1 MPEKFTIN
9 QLSFTSIFTDTTL
22 SLLMQTPV
30 VQIPETGTR
39 CAAPGTPGPRRMRLR
54 LATGQATR
62 SGTSPV
68 AARFFG
74 APVEAANESSLFSV
88 RPFPDAF
95 AAELF

>member
-54 LATGQATR
+54 LANGQATR

-68 AARFFG
+68 AARFFS
-74 APVEAANESSLFSV
+74 APVKWQTKTLCFQSG
-88 RPFPDAF
+88 PFPDVF